1 MTHRSLEEART
12 ILESQPFSAMMGT
25 VLSRYDD
32 SGVTLELELA
42 PQHLQQHGFVHGGVQ
57 CYLADNALTFAG
69 GRILGPNVLTAGINL
84 TYLRPAAGEKLIARA
99 SAQAATSRTA
109 VTQVEICAVKDGQE
123 YVCTVG
129 TGNITAINR

>member
-1 MTHRSLEEART
+1 MFKSGLSDFNRVFEEVVPTTEAARSHRGGPARR
-12 ILESQPFSAMMGT
+12 PKCA
-25 VLSRYDD
+25 
-32 SGVTLELELA
+32 
-42 PQHLQQHGFVHGGVQ
+42 
-57 CYLADNALTFAG
+57 
-69 GRILGPNVLTAGINL
+69 TAGINL